1 MSRPNPGPGPAPIPT
16 ARELARMALDTLSL
30 QRRYFDGE
38 RHLITDCKTSENR
51 LRAAANRV
59 LDGQPPLP
67 WGEGQ

>member
-1 MSRPNPGPGPAPIPT
+1 MIAV
-16 ARELARMALDTLSL
+16 AVLDTLSL